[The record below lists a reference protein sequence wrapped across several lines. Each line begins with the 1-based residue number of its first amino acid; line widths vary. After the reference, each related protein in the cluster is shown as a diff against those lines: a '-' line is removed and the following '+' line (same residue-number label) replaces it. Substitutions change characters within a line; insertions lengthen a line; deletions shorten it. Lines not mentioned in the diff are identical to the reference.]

1 MCVEMFAH
9 QVPLLAS
16 CNCFNCALFVVSGVS
31 LEASRAVF
39 QPIWT
44 RRVCSNAASLLC
56 SPAHYRLLFCTMPLT
71 FQVKR
76 ICRASK
82 CIMLSIPFSFIY
94 QIIFQDT
101 LEFDPQMQTESVPH
115 DTAMTDGGEKVFY
128 LDLAVLEE
136 RCAWPARN

>member
-1 MCVEMFAH
+1 
-9 QVPLLAS
+9 
-16 CNCFNCALFVVSGVS
+16 
-31 LEASRAVF
+31 
-39 QPIWT
+39 
-44 RRVCSNAASLLC
+44 
-56 SPAHYRLLFCTMPLT
+56 MPLT

-94 QIIFQDT
+94 QFIFQDT

-115 DTAMTDGGEKVFY
+115 DTAMTDGGGKEVFY